1 MIVLNVKS
9 IPNWIP
15 PDNPDGENGL
25 ADDNFDFD
33 VSKPPDYFGVWIAAL
48 LSATPPN
55 GGIMTLLS
63 FDFPKLYY
71 N

>member
-1 MIVLNVKS
+1 MLNVKS

-15 PDNPDGENGL
+15 PDNPDGEKGL
-25 ADDNFDFD
+25 ADDNFDFE
-33 VSKPPDYFGVWIAAL
+33 VSKPPDAFGVWRAAL
-48 LSATPPN
+48 FSPTPPR
-55 GGIMTLLS
+55 GGITTLS